1 MSLLPGSRLATVN
14 VGTCCDKHDPVARQP
29 ELMRQI
35 VAKSYSKSKTER
47 YGGGGKKKKKR
58 CWIQTSM
65 KSIKK
70 IFFKKVCGQLIKE
83 GTEAQQQEVST

>member
-47 YGGGGKKKKKR
+47 YGGGKEKEKAVLDSDLHEKHKNF
-58 CWIQTSM
+58 
-65 KSIKK
+65 
-70 IFFKKVCGQLIKE
+70 FFKKVCGQLIKE

>member
-47 YGGGGKKKKKR
+47 YGGGGGEKEKAVLDSDLHEKHKND
-58 CWIQTSM
+58 
-65 KSIKK
+65 
-70 IFFKKVCGQLIKE
+70 FFKKGLWTAYQRRH
-83 GTEAQQQEVST
+83 